1 MGELLNKFLSENQE
15 RTLAYLRKRF
25 TALDEED
32 LKDVY
37 QESSMALFLN
47 LLDGSYHQG
56 SAGLYTYFLR
66 ICINQSLKAIS
77 KKAPSVPIDVDVKV
91 GDDDD
96 YKDDKLDELLNF
108 IYEVEGYDEHE
119 RMRTENLV
127 RAIMKEL
134 SKRCQDL
141 LWGHYGDGLSWG
153 ELADMYDGLANA
165 NSARTTANRCRN
177 QFRDLFNEKNARIN
191 G

>member
-47 LLDGSYHQG
+47 LLDGSYQQG
-56 SAGLYTYFLR
+56 GAGLYTYFLR
-66 ICINQSLKAIS
+66 ICINQALKAVHKGS
-77 KKAPSVPIDVDVKV
+77 STLPLDVDVKV
-91 GDDDD
+91 GDGDEYMDE
-96 YKDDKLDELLNF
+96 KLDELLDF
-108 IYEVEGYDEHE
+108 IYEVEDCDPHE
-119 RMRTENLV
+119 RARTENLV
-127 RAIMKEL
+127 QAIMREL
-134 SKRCQDL
+134 SATCQDL

-153 ELADMYDGLANA
+153 VLADMYGLANA
-165 NSARTTANRCRN
+165 STASSTANRCRN
-177 QFRDLFNEKNARIN
+177 QFRDKFNELNARIN